1 MNCQYLNLK
10 NSSILSEGELVMLL
24 GGGVGLNEM
33 ITEPDT
39 NNDKCNNCDKCDK
52 CVCI

>member
-1 MNCQYLNLK
+1 MNYQSLNLK
-10 NSSILSEGELVMLL
+10 NSPVLGEEELVMLL
-24 GGGVGLNEM
+24 GGSVDQNEM
-33 ITEPDT
+33 ITKPDT